1 MSKHLFFVSELMKFG
16 VQAGEDA
23 SWLRSNAPKF
33 EELAKQ
39 GDADFIE
46 LVEEMQSRDD
56 LSV

>member
-1 MSKHLFFVSELMKFG
+1 MCGHLFFVSELIKYG
-16 VQAGEDA
+16 LQAGEDA
-23 SWLRSNAPKF
+23 SWLRSNALKF
-33 EELAKQ
+33 EELSKQ